1 MPHASNFDGITE
13 FLELTEFMKGLPE
26 DYSPHEL
33 MARKIIGLA
42 MKVHRELGCG
52 FVESIYRGALAIEL
66 REAQVE
72 FEVHPV
78 LPVFYKGEEVGVFQ
92 ADIIIANHLIVELK
106 AVEALTVPHSIQ
118 LINYLSAAQ
127 IDHGLLLN
135 FGAKSLQFKTKH
147 RTSSADDPPIGP
159 INLHS

>member
-1 MPHASNFDGITE
+1 MN
-13 FLELTEFMKGLPE
+13 GLP
-26 DYSPHEL
+26 DDLPPHEIL
-33 MARKIIGLA
+33 ARKIIGLA
-42 MKVHRELGCG
+42 MKVHRGLGCG

-72 FEVHPV
+72 FEIHPV
-78 LPVFYKGEEVGVFQ
+78 LPVFYKKEEVGVFQ
-92 ADIIIANHLIVELK
+92 ADIIIENRLIVELK
-106 AVEALTVPHSIQ
+106 AVEALTVPHSVQ

-135 FGAKSLQFKTKH
+135 FGAKSLQFKTKQ
-147 RTSSADDPPIGP
+147 RNSPSEEPPIGP

>member
-1 MPHASNFDGITE
+1 MNGS
-13 FLELTEFMKGLPE
+13 PE
-26 DYSPHEL
+26 DYLPHEL
-33 MARKIIGLA
+33 LARKIIGLA
-42 MKVHRELGCG
+42 MKVHRTLGCG

-66 REAQVE
+66 REVGIE
-72 FEVHPV
+72 FEIHPV

-92 ADIIIANHLIVELK
+92 ADIIIENKLIVELK
-106 AVEALTVPHSIQ
+106 AVEALTVPHAIQ

-127 IDHGLLLN
+127 IEHGLLLN

-147 RTSSADDPPIGP
+147 RISPSEEPPIGP

>member
-1 MPHASNFDGITE
+1 
-13 FLELTEFMKGLPE
+13 MKALPE
-26 DYSPHEL
+26 DYPPQVL
-33 MARKIIGLA
+33 LARKVIGLA
-42 MKVHRELGCG
+42 MKVHRALGCG
-52 FVESIYRGALAIEL
+52 FVESIYREALAIEL
-66 REAQVE
+66 REAEIE
-72 FEVHPV
+72 FEIHPV

-92 ADIIIANHLIVELK
+92 ADAIIQNKLIVELK

-135 FGAKSLQFKTKH
+135 FGTKSLQFKTKH
-147 RTSSADDPPIGP
+147 RTSPTDDPPIGP

>member
-1 MPHASNFDGITE
+1 MNFDGITE
-13 FLELTEFMKGLPE
+13 LTKFMNGETE
-26 DYSPHEL
+26 DFTPDQL
-33 MARKIIGLA
+33 LARKVIGLA
-42 MKVHRELGCG
+42 MKVHRTLGCG

-66 REAQVE
+66 RLAQIE

-92 ADIIIANHLIVELK
+92 ADLIIENRLIVELK

-127 IDHGLLLN
+127 IEHGLLLN

-147 RTSSADDPPIGP
+147 RTSPSEDPPIGP